1 MLFVAMVDDP
11 LLEAEFDH
19 SDLVG
24 LRVRTSAGDVVGTV
38 REVLWGPANDN
49 LVVDGP
55 AGEVLVPFIEDVI
68 LAVDLPDRT
77 ITIEPID
84 GLLDLN
90 EKKK

>member
-1 MLFVAMVDDP
+1 VEDGRENP
-11 LLEAEFDH
+11 LIEAEFDH
-19 SDLVG
+19 ADLVG
-24 LRVRTSAGDVVGTV
+24 LRVCTSLGQDIGPV
-38 REVLWGPANDN
+38 REVLWSPANDN

-68 LAVDLPDRT
+68 LAVDLSAGT
-77 ITIEPID
+77 ITIEPIE

>member
-1 MLFVAMVDDP
+1 MEEGPENP
-11 LLEAEFDH
+11 LLEAAFDRTE
-19 SDLVG
+19 LTG
-24 LRVRTSAGDVVGTV
+24 LRVRTSAGEDIGPV
-38 REVLWGPANDN
+38 REVMWGPANDN

-68 LAVDLPDRT
+68 LAVDLAAGT
-77 ITIEPID
+77 ITIEPIE

>member
-1 MLFVAMVDDP
+1 MEDGPHNP
-11 LLEAEFDH
+11 LLDAEFDR

-24 LRVRTSAGDVVGTV
+24 LQVRTSSGEPVGTV
-38 REVLWGPANDN
+38 REVMWGPANDN

-68 LAVDLPDRT
+68 LSVDLPGKS

-90 EKKK
+90 EKKH